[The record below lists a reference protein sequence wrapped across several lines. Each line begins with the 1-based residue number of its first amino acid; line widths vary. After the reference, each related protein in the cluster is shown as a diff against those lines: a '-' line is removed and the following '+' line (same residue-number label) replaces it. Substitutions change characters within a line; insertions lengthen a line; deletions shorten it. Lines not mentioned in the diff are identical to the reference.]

1 MATTTTKNTKTEQM
15 RKIRDEVMKLTASPL
30 FEYRTKNGYLPVIGE
45 GDHDADIMFI
55 GEAPGRDEDIQGK
68 PFVGAA
74 GKFLTKM
81 IESIGLTR
89 DDVFIT
95 NIVKHRPPNN
105 RDPLEDEVEACS
117 DFLEEQIR
125 IIKPKLIVTLGRHA
139 MNRFMPGLKI
149 SQVHGQ
155 AKRASGV
162 DNKKQVYF
170 PSYHPASALYNPGLR
185 DVLIRDMHKIPILLK
200 KIENDA

>member
-1 MATTTTKNTKTEQM
+1 MPSELALLRE
-15 RKIRDEVMKLTASPL
+15 KIEKCKKCGLCEETNNAVP
-30 FEYRTKNGYLPVIGE
+30 GE
-45 GDHDADIMFI
+45 GSENADIMFI
-55 GEAPGRDEDIQGK
+55 GEAPGKDEDIQGK

-105 RDPLEDEVEACS
+105 RDPLEDEVETCS
-117 DFLEEQIR
+117 EFLEEQIR

-149 SQVHGQ
+149 SKDHGQ
-155 AKRASGV
+155 AKRTQGI
-162 DNKKQVYF
+162 DGKKQVYF
-170 PSYHPASALYNPGLR
+170 PLYHPASALYNPGLR
-185 DVLIRDMHKIPILLK
+185 ETLIRDMHKMPILLK
-200 KIENDA
+200 KIENDTQ

>member
-1 MATTTTKNTKTEQM
+1 MPSELALLRE
-15 RKIRDEVMKLTASPL
+15 KIEKCKKCLLCEGTINAVP
-30 FEYRTKNGYLPVIGE
+30 GE
-45 GDHDADIMFI
+45 GSETSDILFI

-105 RDPLEDEVEACS
+105 RDPLEDEVEAC
-117 DFLEEQIR
+117 FNYLEEQIK

-139 MNRFMPGLKI
+139 MNRFLPGLKI
-149 SQVHGQ
+149 SKDHGQ
-155 AKRASGV
+155 AKRAQGI
-162 DNKKQVYF
+162 DGKKQVYF
-170 PSYHPASALYNPGLR
+170 PLYHPASALYNPGLR
-185 DVLIRDMHKIPILLK
+185 ETLIRDMHKLPILLK
-200 KIENDA
+200 KIENDSQ